1 MSEIHQLLF
10 EDGICHAGPDGE
22 IRGDTWSITWQQLR
36 GGLADGV
43 RVVTLTNG
51 PLSVLVCPT
60 RGMGVLSA
68 EYGELTLG
76 WTSPVA
82 GPVHPRYVDQSARNG
97 LGWLD
102 GFSELI
108 CRCGLAFNGPPG
120 VDEGATSPIE
130 SQLTLHGRIAN
141 TPADSVEV
149 GYDEAQGE
157 AWIRGVCREATLF
170 GPHLELTSRLSLSA
184 DARSLSITD
193 EVANLASTPT
203 ELELLYHINVGP
215 PFLGAGSTFRT
226 MFENMSPRDSRAAE
240 DVETYDTYLP
250 PTPAYAEQVY
260 YFAPLVDDHGR
271 TTALLANAGNDLG
284 VSVQFDPRQLP
295 CLSQWKCTQPE
306 ADGYV
311 TGIEPGTN
319 FPNFK
324 AFERQQQRVLT
335 LAPGGTHRVDLQLG
349 VHPDAAAVK
358 EVADKVA
365 AVQSQAAPT
374 IHPTPALPLA
384 PT

>member
-1 MSEIHQLLF
+1 M
-10 EDGICHAGPDGE
+10 
-22 IRGDTWSITWQQLR
+22 
-36 GGLADGV
+36 

-68 EYGELTLG
+68 SHEDVPIG
-76 WTSPVA
+76 WASPVN
-82 GPVHPRYVDQSARNG
+82 GPVHPRHVDQSARNG

-120 VDEGATSPIE
+120 IDEGAQSPVE

-141 TPADSVEV
+141 IPADSVEV
-149 GYDEAQGE
+149 GYDEEQGE
-157 AWIRGVCREATLF
+157 VWVRGVCREATLF

-193 EVANLASTPT
+193 EVSNRGSTPT
-203 ELELLYHINVGP
+203 DLELLYHINVGP
-215 PFLGAGSTFRT
+215 PFLGAGSTFQT
-226 MFENMSPRDSRAAE
+226 MFDRMSPRDPRAAE
-240 DVETYDTYLP
+240 DVESYETYLP
-250 PTPAYAEQVY
+250 PTPGYAEQVY
-260 YFAPLVDDHGR
+260 YFAPLADDEGK
-271 TTALLANAGNDLG
+271 TTALLANAKSDLG
-284 VSVQFDPRQLP
+284 VSVQFDRRQLP

-319 FPNFK
+319 YPNFK
-324 AFERQQQRVLT
+324 TFEREQQRVVA
-335 LAPGGTHRVDLQLG
+335 LAPGGSHRVDLKLS
-349 VHPDAAAVK
+349 VHPDAAAVQD
-358 EVADKVA
+358 VADVIA
-365 AVQSQAAPT
+365 EVQSHVLPT
-374 IHPTPALPLA
+374 IHSEPAHPLA